1 MTIQEFAAKYRL
13 KTRHITV
20 FKGEQ
25 VYDIPGKHGEIYEGD
40 EEFLGVLFAPPSK
53 TDKCGRWC
61 PRKWGKVKRAGLAV
75 GMILRQNGD
84 SEGCLLFEPTNQ
96 VQSKLAIKISG
107 VRRKRAVSPESAAR
121 LALNRQ
127 KSRVERHSR
136 LLESREML

>member
-1 MTIQEFAAKYRL
+1 MTVQEFAAKYRL
-13 KTRHITV
+13 KTRHIPV

-40 EEFLGVLFAPPSK
+40 EELLGVLFAPPSK

-61 PRKWGKVKRAGLAV
+61 PRKWGKIKRAGLAV

-84 SEGCLLFEPTNQ
+84 SEGCLLFDPTNQ

-107 VRRKRAVSPESAAR
+107 VRRKRTLNPKLTAINAAR
-121 LALNRQ
+121 RD
-127 KSRVERHSR
+127 KKPSVERHS
-136 LLESREML
+136 SS